1 MMALTWPWV
10 LWLAPLPLLALLRRS
25 DLGSDPAT
33 ALWVP
38 QFKRWASLAAET
50 SRAKSHIRSGG
61 FWLLFLTWLCLL
73 LGLARPTWVGEP
85 ILLPQTGR
93 DLLLAVD
100 ISGSMRV
107 EDMVIANQQVRRID
121 AVRQIGADFIERRE
135 GDRVGLILFGSRAY
149 MQSPLSFDRDT
160 VKQFLSEA
168 QIGFAGSETAIGD
181 ALGLAVKRLRE
192 KDDGDRVVILLT
204 DGQDTAS
211 SVAPLDATALAANYG
226 VKVYTIGIGADE
238 MLVPG
243 LFGSRR
249 VNPSAELDEATLSSM
264 AEATGGQY
272 FRARSPEELVQIYR
286 LLDALEPTQSDGAT
300 YRPEKSLLHWPVGLA
315 WLFSALWVIRILP
328 LRRMFSRVANATD

>member
-135 GDRVGLILFGSRAY
+135 GDQWVLFC
-149 MQSPLSFDRDT
+149 LE
-160 VKQFLSEA
+160 V
-168 QIGFAGSETAIGD
+168 
-181 ALGLAVKRLRE
+181 AL
-192 KDDGDRVVILLT
+192 T
-204 DGQDTAS
+204 CS
-211 SVAPLDATALAANYG
+211 HP
-226 VKVYTIGIGADE
+226 
-238 MLVPG
+238 
-243 LFGSRR
+243 
-249 VNPSAELDEATLSSM
+249 
-264 AEATGGQY
+264 
-272 FRARSPEELVQIYR
+272 
-286 LLDALEPTQSDGAT
+286 
-300 YRPEKSLLHWPVGLA
+300 
-315 WLFSALWVIRILP
+315 
-328 LRRMFSRVANATD
+328 

>member
-1 MMALTWPWV
+1 MLEWSWPW
-10 LWLAPLPLLALLRRS
+10 ALALLPVPLLLVYFRS
-25 DLGSDPAT
+25 QEASSGA

-38 QFKRWASLAAET
+38 QFRLWQSLGDNSRRSRSFFKRQ
-50 SRAKSHIRSGG
+50 H
-61 FWLLFLTWLCLL
+61 FWLQCLIWMFLVLA
-73 LGLARPTWVGEP
+73 LARPQWIGEP
-85 ILLPQTGR
+85 ILLPQSGR

-107 EDMVIANQQVRRID
+107 EDMVIANQGVRRID
-121 AVRQIGADFIERRE
+121 AVRDIGAQFIERRE

-192 KDDGDRVVILLT
+192 KEDGDRVVILLT

-211 SVAPLDATALAANYG
+211 SVDPLDATALAANYG

-238 MLVPG
+238 MLVPS
-243 LFGSRR
+243 LFGNRR
-249 VNPSAELDEATLSSM
+249 VNPSAELDEETLSAM
-264 AEATGGQY
+264 AESTGGRY
-272 FRARSPEELVQIYR
+272 FRARSPEELAKIYD
-286 LLDALEPTQSDGAT
+286 LLDLLEPTQTDGAT
-300 YRPEKSLLHWPVGLA
+300 YRPQQSMLHWPLGLA
-315 WLFSALWVIRILP
+315 WLLSMIWLLGQNDWGR
-328 LRRMFSRVANATD
+328 STKGGANEPT